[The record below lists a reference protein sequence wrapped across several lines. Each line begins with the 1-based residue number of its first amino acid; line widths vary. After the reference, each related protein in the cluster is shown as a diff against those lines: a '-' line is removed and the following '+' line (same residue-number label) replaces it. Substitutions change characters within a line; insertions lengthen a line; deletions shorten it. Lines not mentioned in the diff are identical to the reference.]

1 MQHQLRQLNYA
12 MIIVVVFSTN
22 KYMSLIA
29 TLMYIAY
36 VLLYY

>member
-1 MQHQLRQLNYA
+1 MQHPVEAVELCND
-12 MIIVVVFSTN
+12 IVVVFSMN

>member
-1 MQHQLRQLNYA
+1 MKHQLRQLNYA
-12 MIIVVVFSTN
+12 IIIVVVFSMN